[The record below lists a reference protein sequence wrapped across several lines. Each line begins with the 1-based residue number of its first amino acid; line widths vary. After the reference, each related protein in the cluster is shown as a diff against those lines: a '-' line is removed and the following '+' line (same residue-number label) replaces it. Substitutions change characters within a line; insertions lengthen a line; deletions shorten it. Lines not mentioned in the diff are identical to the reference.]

1 VLCLPQTIVSNHVE
15 IGGKPMTLQ
24 SKSISFRVGSFM
36 SVLPLLTFIVMT
48 AVLVILGAPDVNGMI
63 IATML
68 GISLAMIFAHNVAEY
83 SESVFSLMANRIGT
97 VAVVC
102 WLWAGAFSGI
112 LAKSGLVEAIVWLGW
127 KLNLTDATFTVAVFI
142 SAALFAVSV
151 GTGLGTVVGF
161 TAVMYPAG
169 IVLGAN
175 PAALMGAIF
184 SGGAFGDNLAP
195 VSDTT
200 IVSAATQETD
210 VGGVVRSRL
219 KYSLTAA
226 AISAVLFYIF
236 GGGGSVIEQEE
247 ASRLLAETA
256 DPTGLPMLIPAVI
269 VFVVAVTGHHFL
281 AALTAGVAA
290 SLIVGP
296 MAGVFSL
303 SDVFNITAE
312 GSVVGSAVNGA
323 IGMLPISILTLLLV
337 AAFGIMEAGGFLEKL
352 MSWLDRAVART
363 ARSTEAAI
371 VGLISSA
378 NLCVSVNTVAMV
390 TVGPLANKLRERHG
404 IHPYRGA
411 NLLDTISCSFPYILP
426 YAATIVAAA
435 AIQRHVA
442 ETYPFVIVVPWA
454 QEAPYI
460 FYGIVLFP
468 LMILAVITGFG
479 RREAAPE
486 QVRDMEGHG

>member
-1 VLCLPQTIVSNHVE
+1 
-15 IGGKPMTLQ
+15 MTLQ
-24 SKSISFRVGSFM
+24 SKAISFRVGSFV
-36 SVLPLLTFIVMT
+36 SVIPLLTFIVFT
-48 AVLVILGAPDVNGMI
+48 AVLVIMGAPDVNGMI
-63 IATML
+63 MAAML
-68 GISLAMIFAHNVAEY
+68 GISLAMIFARNMAEY
-83 SESVFSLMANRIGT
+83 SECVFSLMANRIGT

-112 LAKSGLVEAIVWLGW
+112 LAKSGLVEAIVWVGW
-127 KLNLTDATFTVAVFI
+127 KLNLTGPTFTVAVFV

-219 KYSLTAA
+219 KYALPAA
-226 AISAVLFYIF
+226 GLSAILFYIF
-236 GGGGSVIEQEE
+236 GGGGSSMEQAE
-247 ASRLLAETA
+247 ANVLLAATA
-256 DPTGLPMLIPAVI
+256 DPKGLPMLIPAAI
-269 VFVVAVTGHHFL
+269 VFIVAFTGHHFL
-281 AALTAGVAA
+281 AALTAGIAS

-296 MAGVFSL
+296 IAGIFSL
-303 SDVFNITAE
+303 DQVFHIAAE
-312 GSVVGSAVNGA
+312 GSVTGSAVNGA
-323 IGMLPISILTLLLV
+323 MGMLPISVLTLLLV
-337 AAFGIMEAGGFLEKL
+337 TAIGIMEASGFLEQL
-352 MSWLDRAVART
+352 MNWLDRVIARS

-371 VGLISSA
+371 IALISFA

-390 TVGPLANKLRERHG
+390 TAGPLANRMRQRHD
-404 IHPYRGA
+404 IHPYRSA

-435 AIQRHVA
+435 AIQRQVA
-442 ETYPFVIVVPWA
+442 ETYPFVTVVPWA

-468 LMILAVITGFG
+468 LMVLAVITGFG
-479 RREAAPE
+479 RREGAS
-486 QVRDMEGHG
+486 GF